1 MSLSSSLEK
10 LSTGL
15 RINRASDDASGLAI
29 SETLRANIKG
39 TNAAIDVIAN
49 ANNYINTADGFLQN
63 VNDILGRMEE
73 LAVKAGD
80 ATLTAADKTNIKT
93 EYDALGT
100 QIGSINT
107 NAKFNGQAIFS
118 AVAKN
123 FTVDDAG
130 TQFAVTTGAL
140 TAPAVMGAGSDGT
153 AELAIIQAK
162 VATVTTQRASL
173 GAKQSQLNY
182 ISSGQSNYAT
192 NVTAAESRIRDV
204 DVAKET
210 TNFSRAQI
218 LVQSSTA
225 MLSQANSLPQ
235 SVLKL
240 LQ

>member
-1 MSLSSSLEK
+1 L
-10 LSTGL
+10 
-15 RINRASDDASGLAI
+15 
-29 SETLRANIKG
+29 
-39 TNAAIDVIAN
+39 TNAD
-49 ANNYINTADGFLQN
+49 
-63 VNDILGRMEE
+63 
-73 LAVKAGD
+73 KA
-80 ATLTAADKTNIKT
+80 NIKT

-140 TAPAVMGAGSDGT
+140 TAPAAMGAASDGT
-153 AELAIIQAK
+153 AELAIIQAQ

-182 ISSGQSNYAT
+182 ISAGQSNYAT